1 MEDEDTCPAECVEEV
16 SSPADFKARCED
28 AGDAVVVLDLFKT
41 SCGACKYLMPGFLN
55 LCKDSYSE
63 EEPNVLFLKHNVFD
77 DDEGEKTDLARRL
90 RVRGVPKFMI
100 FRNMELVEE
109 FSTRDKRQLIEAVR
123 KHTGPKVDLG
133 EAPQVPSE

>member
-1 MEDEDTCPAECVEEV
+1 
-16 SSPADFKARCED
+16 
-28 AGDAVVVLDLFKT
+28 
-41 SCGACKYLMPGFLN
+41 
-55 LCKDSYSE
+55 
-63 EEPNVLFLKHNVFD
+63 
-77 DDEGEKTDLARRL
+77 
-90 RVRGVPKFMI
+90 MI

>member
-1 MEDEDTCPAECVEEV
+1 MHGLQ
-16 SSPADFKARCED
+16 R
-28 AGDAVVVLDLFKT
+28 
-41 SCGACKYLMPGFLN
+41 
-55 LCKDSYSE
+55 
-63 EEPNVLFLKHNVFD
+63 KHL
-77 DDEGEKTDLARRL
+77 TTAAMQ
-90 RVRGVPKFMI
+90 GVPKFMI